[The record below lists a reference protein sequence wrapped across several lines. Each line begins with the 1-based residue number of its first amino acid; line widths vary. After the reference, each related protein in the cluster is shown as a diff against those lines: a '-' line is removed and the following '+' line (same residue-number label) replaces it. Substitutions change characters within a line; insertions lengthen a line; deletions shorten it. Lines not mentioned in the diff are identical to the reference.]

1 MTVNPDTGLPEAFN
15 FMRFMPMIAGAALSP
30 FITPVGAAAVVG
42 AVEGVRTKSMMGGLK
57 GALGAYGGASLGTSL
72 ASFGAEGAGQTA
84 LAAGTETGTTALN
97 TAVAA
102 PTPVIP
108 AADTTV
114 ASIDAGA
121 KSLTPTFSNVGPDQA
136 GELLRSS
143 QISPEA
149 YSKYAQGYSQGVS
162 QYNPTT
168 FSNMGAGIGRAFTD
182 PGAAGSALMAD
193 PMRTASTVGS
203 LALGSQA
210 EPEPY
215 QPPGKKTYAS
225 STKAD
230 PYKRN
235 YRDNPNPYDT
245 SSEFEYFSPNAL
257 YVKEGGVIKMQAG
270 GQIDMGNGYNPFS
283 NLSSMGGALG
293 AVRQDMTTFDPNF
306 NKPNFN
312 AARNLINSTNTTTE
326 QDVMGGNRNSISG
339 GLSRMISQPTPQPG
353 QQIPA
358 GPVFSNLPSIF
369 PSISE
374 ATPSSPNQSP
384 NANPG
389 GNGGPFPLEGR
400 YGIIKMQTGGTPPV
414 GMPTG
419 LPDDYTAYMQQLQ
432 QMINLKGSPAGL
444 PGFSS
449 PISQP
454 TFATQATSGSKPNT
468 YAPGGITRIQKEGQV
483 RGNGDGMEDKVYG
496 NIEGRQKVALSRDEF
511 IVPADVVSGIGNGSS
526 NAGADKLYKMMD
538 RVRKART
545 GIKKQGKQIKGDRY
559 VPA

>member
-1 MTVNPDTGLPEAFN
+1 MSIRQLSSEVAKRGRNGDTMLIHVNPREVAGLQYLGEKYGAKMTINPDTGLPEAFN

-30 FITPVGAAAVVG
+30 FITPMGAAAVVG
-42 AVEGVRTKSMMGGLK
+42 AVEGVRTKSLTGGLK

-72 ASFGAEGAGQTA
+72 ASFGAEGLGQSAVGSGTTV
-84 LAAGTETGTTALN
+84 GTEALN
-97 TAVAA
+97 TAVAT
-102 PTPVIP
+102 PPPVIP
-108 AADTTV
+108 PAETTV
-114 ASIDAGA
+114 SSINTGA
-121 KSLTPTFSNVGPDQA
+121 EALKPTFSNVGPDQA
-136 GELLRSS
+136 GELLRSG
-143 QISPEA
+143 QISPDA
-149 YSKYAQGYSQGVS
+149 YAKYAQGYSQGVS

-168 FSNMGAGIGRAFTD
+168 FSNMGEGISRAFTN

-193 PMRTASTVGS
+193 PMRTAATVGS

-215 QPPGKKTYAS
+215 KPPEKKTYGS

-245 SSEFEYFSPNAL
+245 SSEFEYFQPNAL
-257 YVKEGGVIKMQAG
+257 YVKEGGYIGMQG
-270 GQIDMGNGYNPFS
+270 
-283 NLSSMGGALG
+283 
-293 AVRQDMTTFDPNF
+293 
-306 NKPNFN
+306 
-312 AARNLINSTNTTTE
+312 
-326 QDVMGGNRNSISG
+326 
-339 GLSRMISQPTPQPG
+339 
-353 QQIPA
+353 
-358 GPVFSNLPSIF
+358 
-369 PSISE
+369 
-374 ATPSSPNQSP
+374 
-384 NANPG
+384 
-389 GNGGPFPLEGR
+389 
-400 YGIIKMQTGGTPPV
+400 GGTPPTV

-419 LPDDYTAYMQQLQ
+419 LPEDYTAYMQQLQ
-432 QMINLKGSPAGL
+432 QMINLKGSPATL

-454 TFATQATSGSKPNT
+454 KFATQATSGSKPNT

-483 RGNGDGMEDKVYG
+483 RGDGDGMEDKVYG

>member
-1 MTVNPDTGLPEAFN
+1 MSIRQLSSEVAKRGRYGDTMLIHVNPREVAGLQYLGEKYGARMTINPDTGLPEAFN

-30 FITPVGAAAVVG
+30 FITPMGAAAVVG
-42 AVEGVRTKSMMGGLK
+42 AVEGVRTKSLTGGLK

-72 ASFGAEGAGQTA
+72 ASFGAEGLGQSAVGSGTTV
-84 LAAGTETGTTALN
+84 GTEALN
-97 TAVAA
+97 TAVAT
-102 PTPVIP
+102 PPPVIP
-108 AADTTV
+108 PAETTV
-114 ASIDAGA
+114 SSINTGA
-121 KSLTPTFSNVGPDQA
+121 EALKPTFSNVGPDQA
-136 GELLRSS
+136 GELLRSG
-143 QISPEA
+143 QISPDA
-149 YSKYAQGYSQGVS
+149 YAKYAQGYSQGVS

-168 FSNMGAGIGRAFTD
+168 FSNMGEGISRAFTN

-193 PMRTASTVGS
+193 PMRTAATVGS

-215 QPPGKKTYAS
+215 KPPEKKTYGS

-245 SSEFEYFSPNAL
+245 SSEFEYFQPNAL
-257 YVKEGGVIKMQAG
+257 YVKEGGYIGMQG
-270 GQIDMGNGYNPFS
+270 
-283 NLSSMGGALG
+283 
-293 AVRQDMTTFDPNF
+293 
-306 NKPNFN
+306 
-312 AARNLINSTNTTTE
+312 
-326 QDVMGGNRNSISG
+326 
-339 GLSRMISQPTPQPG
+339 
-353 QQIPA
+353 
-358 GPVFSNLPSIF
+358 
-369 PSISE
+369 
-374 ATPSSPNQSP
+374 
-384 NANPG
+384 
-389 GNGGPFPLEGR
+389 
-400 YGIIKMQTGGTPPV
+400 GGTPPTV

-419 LPDDYTAYMQQLQ
+419 LPEDYTAYMQQLQ
-432 QMINLKGSPAGL
+432 QMINLKGSPATL

-454 TFATQATSGSKPNT
+454 KFATQATSGSKPNT

-483 RGNGDGMEDKVYG
+483 RGDGDGMEDKVYG

>member
-72 ASFGAEGAGQTA
+72 ANFGAEGLGQSA
-84 LAAGTETGTTALN
+84 VGSGTTVGTDALN
-97 TAVAA
+97 AAVPPP

-136 GELLRSS
+136 GELLRSG
-143 QISPEA
+143 QISPDA
-149 YSKYAQGYSQGVS
+149 YAKYAQGYSQGVS

-168 FSNMGAGIGRAFTD
+168 FSNMGSGISRVFTD
-182 PGAAGSALMAD
+182 PGAAGSALIAD
-193 PMRTASTVGS
+193 PMRTAATVGS
-203 LALGSQA
+203 IALGTQES
-210 EPEPY
+210 PEPY
-215 QPPGKKTYAS
+215 QPPGKKTYGS
-225 STKAD
+225 STKAE

-235 YRDNPNPYDT
+235 YRENPNPYDT
-245 SSEFEYFSPNAL
+245 SSEFEYFQPNAL
-257 YVKEGGVIKMQAG
+257 YVKEGGYIGMQG
-270 GQIDMGNGYNPFS
+270 
-283 NLSSMGGALG
+283 
-293 AVRQDMTTFDPNF
+293 
-306 NKPNFN
+306 
-312 AARNLINSTNTTTE
+312 
-326 QDVMGGNRNSISG
+326 
-339 GLSRMISQPTPQPG
+339 
-353 QQIPA
+353 
-358 GPVFSNLPSIF
+358 
-369 PSISE
+369 
-374 ATPSSPNQSP
+374 
-384 NANPG
+384 
-389 GNGGPFPLEGR
+389 
-400 YGIIKMQTGGTPPV
+400 GGTPPTV

-432 QMINLKGSPAGL
+432 QMINLKGSPAEL

-454 TFATQATSGSKPNT
+454 KFATQSTSGSKPNT

-483 RGNGDGMEDKVYG
+483 RGDGDGMEDKVYG

>member
-1 MTVNPDTGLPEAFN
+1 MLIHVNPREVAGLQYLGERYGAKMTVNPDTGLPEAFN

-30 FITPVGAAAVVG
+30 FITPMGAAAVVG
-42 AVEGVRTKSMMGGLK
+42 AVEGVRTKSALGGLK

-84 LAAGTETGTTALN
+84 LAAGTEAGTTALN

-114 ASIDAGA
+114 ASINAGA
-121 KSLTPTFSNVGPDQA
+121 ESLAPTFNNIGPDQA
-136 GELLRSS
+136 AEMLRAG
-143 QISPEA
+143 QIGPEA
-149 YSKYAQGYSQGVS
+149 YAKYGQGYSQGVS

-168 FSNMGAGIGRAFTD
+168 FSNMGAGISRAFTD

-193 PMRTASTVGS
+193 PMRTAANIGS
-203 LALGSQA
+203 ALIGSQ
-210 EPEPY
+210 EESKPY
-215 QPPGKKTYAS
+215 EPPGKKTYAS

-235 YRDNPNPYDT
+235 YRENPNPYD
-245 SSEFEYFSPNAL
+245 SSEFEYFQPNAL
-257 YVKEGGVIKMQAG
+257 YVKEGGYIGMNVG
-270 GQIDMGNGYNPFS
+270 G
-283 NLSSMGGALG
+283 
-293 AVRQDMTTFDPNF
+293 
-306 NKPNFN
+306 KP
-312 AARNLINSTNTTTE
+312 
-326 QDVMGGNRNSISG
+326 
-339 GLSRMISQPTPQPG
+339 PQ
-353 QQIPA
+353 
-358 GPVFSNLPSIF
+358 
-369 PSISE
+369 
-374 ATPSSPNQSP
+374 
-384 NANPG
+384 
-389 GNGGPFPLEGR
+389 
-400 YGIIKMQTGGTPPV
+400 V
-414 GMPTG
+414 GMPAG
-419 LPDDYTAYMQQLQ
+419 LSDDYKAYLQQLQ
-432 QMINLKGSPAGL
+432 FMLNNKDSALTL
-444 PGFSS
+444 PQSAI

-454 TFATQATSGSKPNT
+454 KFATQAASGTVPNAY

-483 RGNGDGMEDKVYG
+483 RGDGDGMEDKVYG

>member
-1 MTVNPDTGLPEAFN
+1 MLIHVNPREVAGLQYLGEKYGAKMTINPDTGLPEAFN

-30 FITPVGAAAVVG
+30 FITPMGAAAVVG
-42 AVEGVRTKSMMGGLK
+42 AVEGVRTKSLTGGLK

-72 ASFGAEGAGQTA
+72 ASFGAEGLGQSAVGSGTTV
-84 LAAGTETGTTALN
+84 GTEALN
-97 TAVAA
+97 TAVAT
-102 PTPVIP
+102 PPPVIP
-108 AADTTV
+108 PAETTV
-114 ASIDAGA
+114 SSINTGA
-121 KSLTPTFSNVGPDQA
+121 EALKPTFSNVGPDQA
-136 GELLRSS
+136 GELLRSG
-143 QISPEA
+143 QISPDA
-149 YSKYAQGYSQGVS
+149 YAKYAQGYSQGVS

-168 FSNMGAGIGRAFTD
+168 FSNMGEGISRAFTN

-193 PMRTASTVGS
+193 PMRTAATVGS

-215 QPPGKKTYAS
+215 KPPEKKTYGS

-245 SSEFEYFSPNAL
+245 SSEFEYFQPNAL
-257 YVKEGGVIKMQAG
+257 YVKEGGYIGMQG
-270 GQIDMGNGYNPFS
+270 
-283 NLSSMGGALG
+283 
-293 AVRQDMTTFDPNF
+293 
-306 NKPNFN
+306 
-312 AARNLINSTNTTTE
+312 
-326 QDVMGGNRNSISG
+326 
-339 GLSRMISQPTPQPG
+339 
-353 QQIPA
+353 
-358 GPVFSNLPSIF
+358 
-369 PSISE
+369 
-374 ATPSSPNQSP
+374 
-384 NANPG
+384 
-389 GNGGPFPLEGR
+389 
-400 YGIIKMQTGGTPPV
+400 GGTPPTV

-419 LPDDYTAYMQQLQ
+419 LPEDYTAYMQQLQ
-432 QMINLKGSPAGL
+432 QMINLKGSPATL

-454 TFATQATSGSKPNT
+454 KFATQATSGSKPNT

-483 RGNGDGMEDKVYG
+483 RGDGDGMEDKVYG

>member
-1 MTVNPDTGLPEAFN
+1 MNYAQSAKQIANKGRNGDTMLIHVNPREVAGLQYLGERYGAKMTVNPDTGLPEAFN

-84 LAAGTETGTTALN
+84 LSAGTETGTAALN
-97 TAVAA
+97 TAVAT

-108 AADTTV
+108 AADTTA
-114 ASIDAGA
+114 ASINAGA
-121 KSLTPTFSNVGPDQA
+121 ESLTPTYSNVGPGQA
-136 GELLRSS
+136 EELLRSG
-143 QISPEA
+143 QITPQA
-149 YSKYAQGYSQGVS
+149 YAQYGQGYSQGVS

-168 FSNMGAGIGRAFTD
+168 FSNMSSGIGRVFTD
-182 PGAAGSALMAD
+182 PGAAGSALIAD
-193 PMRTASTVGS
+193 PMRTAATVGS
-203 LALGSQA
+203 MAIGSQA

-215 QPPGKKTYAS
+215 KPPEKKTYAS

-245 SSEFEYFSPNAL
+245 SSEFEYFQPNAL
-257 YVKEGGVIKMQAG
+257 YVKEGGYIGM
-270 GQIDMGNGYNPFS
+270 N
-283 NLSSMGGALG
+283 
-293 AVRQDMTTFDPNF
+293 
-306 NKPNFN
+306 
-312 AARNLINSTNTTTE
+312 
-326 QDVMGGNRNSISG
+326 
-339 GLSRMISQPTPQPG
+339 
-353 QQIPA
+353 
-358 GPVFSNLPSIF
+358 
-369 PSISE
+369 
-374 ATPSSPNQSP
+374 
-384 NANPG
+384 
-389 GNGGPFPLEGR
+389 
-400 YGIIKMQTGGTPPV
+400 TGGKPPQV
-414 GMPTG
+414 GMPAG
-419 LPDDYTAYMQQLQ
+419 LSDDYKAYMQQLQ
-432 QMINLKGSPAGL
+432 FMINQKGSPAGL
-444 PGFSS
+444 SQSLGSL
-449 PISQP
+449 SQP
-454 TFATQATSGSKPNT
+454 KFATQMTAGSAPNAY

-483 RGNGDGMEDKVYG
+483 RGDGDGMEDKVYG

-545 GIKKQGKQIKGDRY
+545 GIKKQGKQIKGNRY

>member
-1 MTVNPDTGLPEAFN
+1 MLIHVNPREVAGLQYLGKRYGAKMTVNPDTGLPEAFN

-42 AVEGVRTKSMMGGLK
+42 AVEGIRTKSMMGGLK

-84 LAAGTETGTTALN
+84 LTAGTETGTAALN
-97 TAVAA
+97 APPPDLVGESYAVGAGTGAGAPGVINPSVLPPGGLPPAA
-102 PTPVIP
+102 PTT
-108 AADTTV
+108 A
-114 ASIDAGA
+114 
-121 KSLTPTFSNVGPDQA
+121 FSNVGPDQA
-136 GELLRSS
+136 GELFRSG
-143 QISPEA
+143 QIGPEA
-149 YSKYAQGYSQGVS
+149 YANYAQGYSQGVS

-168 FSNMGAGIGRAFTD
+168 FSNMGEGISRGFTD
-182 PGAAGSALMAD
+182 PMAAGKALIAN
-193 PMRTASTVGS
+193 PMSTAATVGS
-203 LALGSQA
+203 IAIGSQA
-210 EPEPY
+210 EPEPYQY

-225 STKAD
+225 STKAE

-245 SSEFEYFSPNAL
+245 SSEFEYFQPNAL
-257 YVKEGGVIKMQAG
+257 YVKEGGYIGMQAG
-270 GQIDMGNGYNPFS
+270 GKPPQI
-283 NLSSMGGALG
+283 
-293 AVRQDMTTFDPNF
+293 
-306 NKPNFN
+306 
-312 AARNLINSTNTTTE
+312 
-326 QDVMGGNRNSISG
+326 
-339 GLSRMISQPTPQPG
+339 
-353 QQIPA
+353 
-358 GPVFSNLPSIF
+358 
-369 PSISE
+369 
-374 ATPSSPNQSP
+374 
-384 NANPG
+384 
-389 GNGGPFPLEGR
+389 
-400 YGIIKMQTGGTPPV
+400 

-419 LPDDYTAYMQQLQ
+419 LPEDYTSYMQQLQ
-432 QMINLKGSPAGL
+432 QMINLRGSPATL

-454 TFATQATSGSKPNT
+454 KFATQATSGSKPNT

-483 RGNGDGMEDKVYG
+483 RGDGDGMEDKVYG

>member
-1 MTVNPDTGLPEAFN
+1 MSIRQLSSEVAKRGRNGDTMLIHVNPREVAGLQYLGEKYGAKMTVNPDTGLPEAFN

-72 ASFGAEGAGQTA
+72 ANFGAEGLGQSA
-84 LAAGTETGTTALN
+84 VGSGTTVGTDALN
-97 TAVAA
+97 AAVPPP

-136 GELLRSS
+136 GELLRSG
-143 QISPEA
+143 QISPDA
-149 YSKYAQGYSQGVS
+149 YAKYAQGYSQGVS

-168 FSNMGAGIGRAFTD
+168 FSNMGSGISRAFTD
-182 PGAAGSALMAD
+182 PMAAGKALMAD
-193 PMRTASTVGS
+193 PMRTAATVGS

-215 QPPGKKTYAS
+215 KPPEKRVYS
-225 STKAD
+225 STKAE

-245 SSEFEYFSPNAL
+245 SSEFEYFQPNAL
-257 YVKEGGVIKMQAG
+257 YVKEGGYIGMNVG
-270 GQIDMGNGYNPFS
+270 G
-283 NLSSMGGALG
+283 
-293 AVRQDMTTFDPNF
+293 
-306 NKPNFN
+306 KP
-312 AARNLINSTNTTTE
+312 
-326 QDVMGGNRNSISG
+326 
-339 GLSRMISQPTPQPG
+339 PQ
-353 QQIPA
+353 
-358 GPVFSNLPSIF
+358 
-369 PSISE
+369 
-374 ATPSSPNQSP
+374 
-384 NANPG
+384 
-389 GNGGPFPLEGR
+389 
-400 YGIIKMQTGGTPPV
+400 V

-419 LPDDYTAYMQQLQ
+419 LPEDYTSYMQQLQ
-432 QMINLKGSPAGL
+432 QMINLRGSPAGL

-454 TFATQATSGSKPNT
+454 KFATQATSGSKPNT

-483 RGNGDGMEDKVYG
+483 RGDGDGMEDKVYG

>member
-1 MTVNPDTGLPEAFN
+1 MSIRQLSSEVAKRGRNGDTMLIHVNPREVAGLQYLGERYGAKMTVNPDTGLPEAFN

-84 LAAGTETGTTALN
+84 LSAGTETGTAALN
-97 TAVAA
+97 APPPDLVGESYAVGAGTGAGAPGVINPSVLPSGGLPPAA
-102 PTPVIP
+102 PT
-108 AADTTV
+108 T
-114 ASIDAGA
+114 
-121 KSLTPTFSNVGPDQA
+121 TFSNVGPGQA
-136 GELLRSS
+136 EELFRSG
-143 QISPEA
+143 QISPDA
-149 YSKYAQGYSQGVS
+149 YAKYAQGYSQGVS

-168 FSNMGAGIGRAFTD
+168 FSNMGEGISRAFTN

-193 PMRTASTVGS
+193 PMRTAATVGS
-203 LALGSQA
+203 IAIGSQA

-215 QPPGKKTYAS
+215 KPPEKRVYS

-257 YVKEGGVIKMQAG
+257 YVKEGGYIGMQG
-270 GQIDMGNGYNPFS
+270 
-283 NLSSMGGALG
+283 
-293 AVRQDMTTFDPNF
+293 
-306 NKPNFN
+306 
-312 AARNLINSTNTTTE
+312 
-326 QDVMGGNRNSISG
+326 
-339 GLSRMISQPTPQPG
+339 
-353 QQIPA
+353 
-358 GPVFSNLPSIF
+358 
-369 PSISE
+369 
-374 ATPSSPNQSP
+374 
-384 NANPG
+384 
-389 GNGGPFPLEGR
+389 
-400 YGIIKMQTGGTPPV
+400 GGTPPV

-419 LPDDYTAYMQQLQ
+419 LPEDYTAYMQQLQ

-454 TFATQATSGSKPNT
+454 KFATQATSGSKPNT

-483 RGNGDGMEDKVYG
+483 RGDGDGMEDKVYG

>member
-1 MTVNPDTGLPEAFN
+1 ML
-15 FMRFMPMIAGAALSP
+15 RAG
-30 FITPVGAAAVVG
+30 
-42 AVEGVRTKSMMGGLK
+42 
-57 GALGAYGGASLGTSL
+57 
-72 ASFGAEGAGQTA
+72 
-84 LAAGTETGTTALN
+84 
-97 TAVAA
+97 
-102 PTPVIP
+102 
-108 AADTTV
+108 
-114 ASIDAGA
+114 
-121 KSLTPTFSNVGPDQA
+121 
-136 GELLRSS
+136 
-143 QISPEA
+143 QISPQT
-149 YSKYAQGYSQGVS
+149 YAQYGQEFARGVS

-245 SSEFEYFSPNAL
+245 SREFEYFQPNAL
-257 YVKEGGVIKMQAG
+257 YVKEGGYIGMQ
-270 GQIDMGNGYNPFS
+270 
-283 NLSSMGGALG
+283 
-293 AVRQDMTTFDPNF
+293 
-306 NKPNFN
+306 
-312 AARNLINSTNTTTE
+312 E
-326 QDVMGGNRNSISG
+326 
-339 GLSRMISQPTPQPG
+339 
-353 QQIPA
+353 
-358 GPVFSNLPSIF
+358 
-369 PSISE
+369 
-374 ATPSSPNQSP
+374 
-384 NANPG
+384 
-389 GNGGPFPLEGR
+389 
-400 YGIIKMQTGGTPPV
+400 GGTPPV

>member
-1 MTVNPDTGLPEAFN
+1 MSIRQLSSEVAKRGRNGDTMLIHVNPREVAGLQYLGERYGAKMTVNPDTGLPEAFN

-30 FITPVGAAAVVG
+30 FITPMGAAAVVG
-42 AVEGVRTKSMMGGLK
+42 AVEGVRTKSLTGGLK

-72 ASFGAEGAGQTA
+72 ASFGAEGLGQSALSSAVPDATA
-84 LAAGTETGTTALN
+84 ALN
-97 TAVAA
+97 APGAVPGMEGVIA
-102 PTPVIP
+102 PSVQSS
-108 AADTTV
+108 ATTGITGGV
-114 ASIDAGA
+114 GESYAVPQAS
-121 KSLTPTFSNVGPDQA
+121 TFSNVGPDQA
-136 GELLRSS
+136 GELLRSG
-143 QISPEA
+143 QITPQA
-149 YSKYAQGYSQGVS
+149 YANYGQTLSQGVS

-168 FSNMGAGIGRAFTD
+168 FSNMGEGISRGFTD
-182 PGAAGSALMAD
+182 PMAAGKAIMAD
-193 PMRTASTVGS
+193 PMRTAATVGS

-215 QPPGKKTYAS
+215 KPPEKKTYAS

-245 SSEFEYFSPNAL
+245 SSEFEYFQPNAL
-257 YVKEGGVIKMQAG
+257 YVKEGGYIGMQG
-270 GQIDMGNGYNPFS
+270 
-283 NLSSMGGALG
+283 
-293 AVRQDMTTFDPNF
+293 
-306 NKPNFN
+306 
-312 AARNLINSTNTTTE
+312 
-326 QDVMGGNRNSISG
+326 
-339 GLSRMISQPTPQPG
+339 
-353 QQIPA
+353 
-358 GPVFSNLPSIF
+358 
-369 PSISE
+369 
-374 ATPSSPNQSP
+374 
-384 NANPG
+384 
-389 GNGGPFPLEGR
+389 
-400 YGIIKMQTGGTPPV
+400 GGTPPTV

-419 LPDDYTAYMQQLQ
+419 LPEDYTAYMQQLQ
-432 QMINLKGSPAGL
+432 QMINLKGSPAEL

-454 TFATQATSGSKPNT
+454 KFATQATSGSRPNT

-483 RGNGDGMEDKVYG
+483 RGDGDGMEDKVYG

-511 IVPADVVSGIGNGSS
+511 IVPADVVSGLGNGSS